1 MDTDMVIDRIARIR
15 ERANAFVIAELTRRG
30 VTGLVPSHGSI
41 LARLYRQGGLPMGRL
56 ATLIGRKKN
65 TVTTLVRKLVAAGYV
80 VCEKDPADS
89 RVVMVRPTEKAKAF
103 RPVFEAISR
112 DLLVRVWG
120 EMPEAARRDL
130 MAGLECILGNLG

>member
-1 MDTDMVIDRIARIR
+1 
-15 ERANAFVIAELTRRG
+15 
-30 VTGLVPSHGSI
+30 
-41 LARLYRQGGLPMGRL
+41 
-56 ATLIGRKKN
+56 
-65 TVTTLVRKLVAAGYV
+65 
-80 VCEKDPADS
+80 
-89 RVVMVRPTEKAKAF
+89 MVRPTEKAKAF